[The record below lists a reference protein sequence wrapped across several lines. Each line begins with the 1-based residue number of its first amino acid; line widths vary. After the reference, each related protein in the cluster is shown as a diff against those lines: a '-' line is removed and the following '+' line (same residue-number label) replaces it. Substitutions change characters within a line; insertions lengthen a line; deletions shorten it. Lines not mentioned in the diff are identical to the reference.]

1 MYFKSLSLENMEKL
15 KKAIRKTES
24 KISTYLAYV
33 ISEQMYM
40 NGYNVPLDS
49 GIPMAE
55 INCIIKQQKGRS
67 INLLNSDKDYGD
79 IDVLAADKS
88 KK

>member
-1 MYFKSLSLENMEKL
+1 
-15 KKAIRKTES
+15 
-24 KISTYLAYV
+24 
-33 ISEQMYM
+33 M